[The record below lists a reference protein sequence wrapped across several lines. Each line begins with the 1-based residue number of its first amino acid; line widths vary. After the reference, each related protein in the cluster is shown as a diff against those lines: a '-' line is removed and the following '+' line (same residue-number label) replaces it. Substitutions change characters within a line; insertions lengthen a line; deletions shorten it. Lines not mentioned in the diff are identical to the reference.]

1 MSQLSIADYANIY
14 TSRYG
19 WHLVPIEPLKKFP
32 QSSDW
37 GNNALH
43 EPAQAYAYW
52 ELHKDWNMGAALGPS
67 GMCSLDIDDA
77 EGFAL
82 ILEEFGIPSTALDA
96 YPTIQGRGKR
106 VMFRVPDG
114 VHLPYCKVNW
124 PSEKDPGG
132 DIHKRLM
139 AEALS
144 AKKSGNLEL
153 ELRIR
158 EDAKQYAMY
167 TIVELRAACDGS
179 QKQDCVPPSVHPTTL
194 KPYTWLVKPPKTLSE
209 WPTPPD
215 WLLAIWSAWD
225 AFKPQLQQVCPWA
238 IKPERKALPQ
248 RAQQPQQGMPDVSGE
263 YERANPIEQ
272 QLERYGY
279 VRKGKRYLSP
289 HSSTGLP
296 GVHLLDNAR
305 CWIHHASDPLCS
317 EESGKPVSSYDLFCY
332 YEHNG
337 DYSKTFKAAANE
349 LGIPLRAPVQVREH
363 TEQPVIEYDEQTHAP
378 TYDAD
383 PSAPLPFCTEKGV
396 PLAHIANLNEIC
408 RRLGVVVRYN
418 VISKE
423 EEVLIPRQSFSLD
436 NEGNASLAWLESE
449 CSLFKMPT
457 SKLSG
462 FVTYLADQNQHNP
475 VANWVVSKPWDGHDH
490 LAALLNTVT
499 IKDADITAAVLLK
512 DTLITKWMIS
522 AIAGAFSPKGVSA
535 SGVLVFQGD
544 QYVGK
549 TKWFKSLVPED
560 LNLIKDGVI
569 LKPDDRDSVKQAVS
583 FWLVELG
590 ELDSTFRKSDIAALK
605 AFLTTDKDVLRR
617 AYARKES
624 QYARRTVFFGS
635 VNPKEFL
642 HDPTG
647 NRRYWT
653 IEVAH
658 LNHSHNI
665 DMQQVWAQVYE
676 LWKAGT
682 EHHLTHD
689 EMNQLNNH
697 NEDFTASDPVEE
709 SIQTGFDWR
718 VKEAFWGWKTAT
730 DALKSLGYER
740 PTKADVNS
748 AAAVIRKLNG
758 NRGKRNDSGKLLFL
772 PPLSISR
779 Q

>member
-1 MSQLSIADYANIY
+1 MSMPTIAKYAETY

-32 QSSDW
+32 QSEGW
-37 GNNALH
+37 GNNTLS
-43 EPAQAYAYW
+43 EPAQAFAYW

-82 ILEEFGIPSTALDA
+82 MLEEFGIPADALDQF
-96 YPTIQGRGKR
+96 PTIQGKGKR

-114 VHLPYCKVNW
+114 VKLPYCKINW
-124 PSEKDPGG
+124 PKQDDP
-132 DIHKRLM
+132 
-139 AEALS
+139 
-144 AKKSGNLEL
+144 KKH
-153 ELRIR
+153 
-158 EDAKQYAMY
+158 Y
-167 TIVELRAACDGS
+167 TIIELRAACDGS
-179 QKQDCVPPSVHPTTL
+179 QKQDVLPPSVHPTTL
-194 KPYTWLVKPPKTLSE
+194 KPYEWIVKPPKSLVE

-215 WLLAIWSAWD
+215 WLLAIWQAWD
-225 AFKPQLQQVCPWA
+225 AFKPQLQAVCPWA
-238 IKPERKALPQ
+238 AKPERKQLPQ
-248 RAQQPQQGMPDVSGE
+248 RTNAPTQGMPDVSGE

-279 VRKGKRYLSP
+279 TRKGKRYLSP

-332 YEHNG
+332 YDHNG
-337 DYSKTFKAAANE
+337 DYSKAFKAAAVE
-349 LGIPLRAPVQVREH
+349 LGIQLRAPAQVKER
-363 TEQPVIEYDEQTHAP
+363 TEQPVVQYDDEGEVDVF
-378 TYDAD
+378 DAQPD
-383 PSAPLPFCTEKGV
+383 APLPFCSEKGV
-396 PLAHIANLNEIC
+396 PLAHIANLKEIC
-408 RRLGVVVRYN
+408 RRLGVTVRYN

-423 EEVLIPRQSFSLD
+423 EEVIIPRQSFSLD

-457 SKLSG
+457 SKLPG
-462 FVTYLADQNQHNP
+462 FVTYIADQNQHNP
-475 VANWVVSKPWDGHDH
+475 VANWVSSKPWDGQDH
-490 LAALLNTVT
+490 LGALLNTVT
-499 IKDADITAAVLLK
+499 IKDAGNTAAVILK
-512 DTLITKWMIS
+512 DTLITRWMIS

-605 AFLTTDKDVLRR
+605 AFLTNDKDVLRR

-653 IEVAH
+653 IEVAK
-658 LNHSHNI
+658 LDHSHSI

-676 LWKAGT
+676 DWKAGAG
-682 EHHLTHD
+682 HYLTPD
-689 EMNQLNNH
+689 EMNQLNSH
-697 NEDFTASDPVEE
+697 NEDFTVADPIEE
-709 SIQTGFDWR
+709 VITSKYDWATDKAR
-718 VKEAFWGWKTAT
+718 WNDWKTST
-730 DALKSLGYER
+730 DVLHSCGYER
-740 PTKADVNS
+740 PTKADATS
-748 AAAVIRKLNG
+748 AGMVIRKLNG
-758 NRGKRNDSGKLLFL
+758 NMSRRTSVGRQLLL
-772 PPLSISR
+772 PPLKI
-779 Q
+779 

>member
-1 MSQLSIADYANIY
+1 MSMPTIAKYAETY

-32 QSSDW
+32 QSEGW
-37 GNNALH
+37 GNNTLS
-43 EPAQAYAYW
+43 EPAQAFAYW

-82 ILEEFGIPSTALDA
+82 MLEEFGIPAEALDHF
-96 YPTIQGRGKR
+96 PTIQGKGKR

-114 VHLPYCKVNW
+114 VKLPYCKINW
-124 PSEKDPGG
+124 PKQDDP
-132 DIHKRLM
+132 
-139 AEALS
+139 
-144 AKKSGNLEL
+144 KKH
-153 ELRIR
+153 
-158 EDAKQYAMY
+158 Y
-167 TIVELRAACDGS
+167 TIIELRAACDGS
-179 QKQDCVPPSVHPTTL
+179 QKQDVLPPSVHPTTL
-194 KPYTWLVKPPKTLSE
+194 KPYEWIVKPPKSLAE

-215 WLLAIWSAWD
+215 WLLAIWQAWD
-225 AFKPQLQQVCPWA
+225 AFKPQLQAVCPWA
-238 IKPERKALPQ
+238 AKPDRKQLPQ
-248 RAQQPQQGMPDVSGE
+248 RTHAPTQGMPDVSGE

-279 VRKGKRYLSP
+279 SRKGKRYLSP

-332 YEHNG
+332 YDHNG
-337 DYSKTFKAAANE
+337 DYSKAFKAAAVE
-349 LGIPLRAPVQVREH
+349 LGIQLRAPVQVKER
-363 TEQPVIEYDEQTHAP
+363 TDQPVVQCD
-378 TYDAD
+378 DAGEVD
-383 PSAPLPFCTEKGV
+383 VFDAQPDAPLPFCSEKGV
-396 PLAHIANLNEIC
+396 PLAHIANLKEIC
-408 RRLGVVVRYN
+408 RRLGVTVRYN

-423 EEVLIPRQSFSLD
+423 EEVIIPRQSFSLD

-457 SKLSG
+457 SKLPG
-462 FVTYLADQNQHNP
+462 FVTYIADQNQHNP
-475 VANWVVSKPWDGHDH
+475 VANWVSSKPWDGQDH
-490 LAALLNTVT
+490 LGKLLDTVT
-499 IKDADITAAVLLK
+499 IKDASNMQAVTLK
-512 DTLITKWMIS
+512 DTLITRWMIS

-605 AFLTTDKDVLRR
+605 AFLTNDKDVLRR

-653 IEVAH
+653 IEVAK
-658 LNHSHNI
+658 LDHSHSI

-676 LWKAGT
+676 DWKAGAG
-682 EHHLTHD
+682 HYLTPD
-689 EMNQLNNH
+689 EMNQLNSH
-697 NEDFTASDPVEE
+697 NEDFTVADPIEE
-709 SIQTGFDWR
+709 VITSKYDWATDKAR
-718 VKEAFWGWKTAT
+718 WNDWKTST
-730 DALKSLGYER
+730 DVLHSCGYER
-740 PTKADVNS
+740 PTKADATS
-748 AAAVIRKLNG
+748 AGMVIRKLNG
-758 NRGKRNDSGKLLFL
+758 NMSRRTSVGRQLLL
-772 PPLSISR
+772 PPLKI
-779 Q
+779 

>member
-1 MSQLSIADYANIY
+1 MSMPTIAKYAETY

-32 QSSDW
+32 QSADW
-37 GNNALH
+37 GNNALS
-43 EPAQAYAYW
+43 EPAQALAYW
-52 ELHKDWNMGAALGPS
+52 QLHPDWNMGVALGPS

-82 ILEEFGIPSTALDA
+82 ILEEFGIPADALDA

-124 PSEKDPGG
+124 PRQDDP
-132 DIHKRLM
+132 
-139 AEALS
+139 
-144 AKKSGNLEL
+144 KKH
-153 ELRIR
+153 
-158 EDAKQYAMY
+158 Y

-179 QKQDCVPPSVHPTTL
+179 QKQDCVPPAIHPTTL
-194 KPYTWLVKPPKTLSE
+194 KPYEWTVKPPKTLAE

-215 WLLAIWSAWD
+215 WLLAIWTAWD
-225 AFKPQLQQVCPWA
+225 SFKPQLQQVCPWA
-238 IKPERKALPQ
+238 AKPERKQLPQ
-248 RAQQPQQGMPDVSGE
+248 RTQQSAQGMPDVSGE

-279 VRKGKRYLSP
+279 KRKGKRYLSP

-296 GVHLLDNAR
+296 GVHLLDSAR

-317 EESGKPVSSYDLFCY
+317 EESGKPVSSYDLYCY
-332 YEHNG
+332 YDHGG
-337 DYSKTFKAAANE
+337 DYSKAFKSAAAE
-349 LGIPLRAPVQVREH
+349 LGIQLRAPVQVKERI
-363 TEQPVIEYDEQTHAP
+363 EQPVVQYD
-378 TYDAD
+378 DAGEFD
-383 PSAPLPFCTEKGV
+383 VFDAQPDAPLPFCSEKGV
-396 PLAHIANLNEIC
+396 PLAHIANLKEIC
-408 RRLGVVVRYN
+408 RRLGVIVRYN

-423 EEVLIPRQSFSLD
+423 EEVIIPHQSFSLD

-457 SKLSG
+457 SKLPG
-462 FVTYLADQNQHNP
+462 FVTYLADQNQYNP
-475 VANWVVSKPWDGHDH
+475 VANWVTSKPWDGQDH
-490 LAALLNTVT
+490 LGALLNTVT
-499 IKDADITAAVLLK
+499 IKDASNTAAVVLK
-512 DTLITKWMIS
+512 DTLITRWMIS
-522 AIAGAFSPKGVSA
+522 AIAGAFNPKGVSA

-560 LNLIKDGVI
+560 LNVIKDGVI

-590 ELDSTFRKSDIAALK
+590 ELDSTFRKADIAALK
-605 AFLTTDKDVLRR
+605 AFLTNDKDVLRR

-653 IEVAH
+653 IEVAK
-658 LNHSHNI
+658 LDHSHSI
-665 DMQQVWAQVYE
+665 DMQQVWSQVYE
-676 LWKAGT
+676 LWKDGAS
-682 EHHLTHD
+682 HYLTPD
-689 EMNQLNNH
+689 EMAQLNSH
-697 NEDFTASDPVEE
+697 NEDFTVADPIEE
-709 SIQTGFDWR
+709 MITSKYDWAVDKAR
-718 VKEAFWGWKTAT
+718 WTEWKTST
-730 DALKSLGYER
+730 GVLHFCGYER
-740 PTKADVNS
+740 PTKADATS
-748 AAAVIRKLNG
+748 AGLVIRKLNG
-758 NRGKRNDSGKLLFL
+758 N
-772 PPLSISR
+772 ISR
-779 Q
+779 RTSAGRQLLMPPVKF

>member
-32 QSSDW
+32 QSADW

-52 ELHKDWNMGAALGPS
+52 ELHKDWNMGVALGPS

-77 EGFAL
+77 DGWAL
-82 ILEEFGIPSTALDA
+82 IMEEFGIPANALDA

-106 VMFRVPDG
+106 IMFRIPDG
-114 VHLPYCKVNW
+114 VVLPYCKVNW
-124 PSEKDPGG
+124 PRQEDP
-132 DIHKRLM
+132 
-139 AEALS
+139 
-144 AKKSGNLEL
+144 KKHF
-153 ELRIR
+153 
-158 EDAKQYAMY
+158 
-167 TIVELRAACDGS
+167 TVVEFRAACDGS
-179 QKQDCVPPSVHPTTL
+179 QKQDVIPPAVHPTTL
-194 KPYTWLVKPPKTLSE
+194 KPYTWLVKPPKTLAD

-225 AFKPQLQQVCPWA
+225 AFKPQLQQVCPWLP
-238 IKPERKALPQ
+238 KPERKALPQ
-248 RAQQPQQGMPDVSGE
+248 RTQQPSQGMPDVSGE
-263 YERANPIEQ
+263 YERTYPIEQ

-289 HSSTGLP
+289 HSSTGLA
-296 GVHLLDNAR
+296 GVHLLDNSR

-337 DYSKTFKAAANE
+337 DYSKAFKAAAVE
-349 LGIPLRAPVQVREH
+349 LNIQLRTPVQAVEN
-363 TEQPVIEYDEQTHAP
+363 TSMPVIEYDEQTHAP
-378 TYDAD
+378 MHYDAD

-396 PLAHIANLNEIC
+396 PLAHIANLKEIC
-408 RRLGVVVRYN
+408 RRLGVQVRYN

-423 EEVLIPRQSFSLD
+423 EEVIIPNQSFSLD

-457 SKLSG
+457 SKLPG
-462 FVTYLADQNQHNP
+462 FVTYIADQNQYNP
-475 VANWVVSKPWDGHDH
+475 VAQWVCSAPWDGKDH
-490 LAALLNTVT
+490 LSALLATVT
-499 IKDADITAAVLLK
+499 IKDAANTKAVELK
-512 DTLITKWMIS
+512 DTLIMRWMVS

-560 LNLIKDGVI
+560 KNLIKDGVI

-605 AFLTTDKDVLRR
+605 AFLTNDKDVLRR

-665 DMQQVWAQVYE
+665 DMQQAWAQVYE
-676 LWKAGT
+676 LWKAGAS
-682 EHHLTHD
+682 HYLTPD
-689 EMNQLNNH
+689 EMGQLNNH
-697 NEDFTASDPVEE
+697 NEDFTASDPIEE
-709 SIQTGFDWR
+709 SVQTGFDWSSNQSYWSWR
-718 VKEAFWGWKTAT
+718 TAT

-740 PTKADVNS
+740 PSKADVNS
-748 AAAVIRKLNG
+748 AASAIRKLNG
-758 NRGKRNDSGKLLFL
+758 NQGKRTSSGKLLLL
-772 PPLSISR
+772 PPMAMFN

>member
-1 MSQLSIADYANIY
+1 MSSLSIAQYAEAY

-32 QSSDW
+32 QSEGW

-43 EPAQAYAYW
+43 EPAQAMAYW
-52 ELHKDWNMGAALGPS
+52 TVNPDWNMGAALGPS

-82 ILEEFGIPSTALDA
+82 ILEEFGIPAESLDQ
-96 YPTIQGRGKR
+96 YPTIKGKGKR
-106 VMFRVPDG
+106 VMFRVPEG
-114 VHLPYCKVNW
+114 VKLPYCKINW
-124 PSEKDPGG
+124 PKQDE
-132 DIHKRLM
+132 
-139 AEALS
+139 
-144 AKKSGNLEL
+144 AKKHF
-153 ELRIR
+153 
-158 EDAKQYAMY
+158 
-167 TIVELRAACDGS
+167 TVFELRAACDGS
-179 QKQDCVPPSVHPTTL
+179 QKQDVLPPSIHPDT
-194 KPYTWLVKPPKTLSE
+194 KQPYTWLVKPPKSLAD

-215 WLLAIWSAWD
+215 WLLAIWHAWD
-225 AFKPQLQQVCPWA
+225 AFKPQLQAVCPWTA
-238 IKPERKALPQ
+238 KPEPKALPQ
-248 RAQQPQQGMPDVSGE
+248 RSSQQAQQGMPDVSGE
-263 YERANPIEQ
+263 YERSHNIEQ

-279 VRKGKRYLSP
+279 KRKGKRYLSP

-332 YEHNG
+332 YDHGG
-337 DYSKTFKAAANE
+337 DYSKAFKAAAGE
-349 LGIPLRAPVQVREH
+349 LGIQLRAPVQVRER

-396 PLAHIANLNEIC
+396 PLAHIANLKEIC
-408 RRLGVVVRYN
+408 RRLGVIVRYN

-423 EEVLIPRQSFSLD
+423 EEVIIPRQAFSLD

-457 SKLSG
+457 SKLPG
-462 FVTYLADQNQHNP
+462 FVTYIADQNQYNP
-475 VANWVVSKPWDGHDH
+475 VANWVSCKPWDGQDH
-490 LAALLNTVT
+490 LGRLLDTVT
-499 IKDADITAAVLLK
+499 IKDAGNADAVVLK
-512 DTLITKWMIS
+512 DTLITRWMIS
-522 AIAGAFSPKGVSA
+522 AVAGAFSPKGVSA

-605 AFLTTDKDVLRR
+605 AFLTNDKDVLRR

-653 IEVAH
+653 IEVAK
-658 LNHSHNI
+658 LDHSHNI

-676 LWKAGT
+676 QWKAGA
-682 EHHLTHD
+682 EHYLTPD

-697 NEDFTASDPVEE
+697 NEYFTASDPVVDII
-709 SIQTGFDWR
+709 SSGFDWDCKDTYWR
-718 VKEAFWGWKTAT
+718 WVTAT
-730 DALKSLGYER
+730 DAIRECGYDR
-740 PTKADVNS
+740 PNKNEVNS
-748 AAAVIRKLNG
+748 AAATIRKLNG
-758 NRGKRNDSGKLLFL
+758 GRSKRTGKGTFLLL
-772 PPLSISR
+772 PPR
-779 Q
+779 AMN

>member
-1 MSQLSIADYANIY
+1 MSMPTIAKYAETY

-32 QSSDW
+32 QSADW
-37 GNNALH
+37 GNNALS
-43 EPAQAYAYW
+43 EPAQALAYW
-52 ELHKDWNMGAALGPS
+52 QLHPDWNMGVALGPS

-82 ILEEFGIPSTALDA
+82 ILEEFGIPADALDA

-124 PSEKDPGG
+124 PRQDDP
-132 DIHKRLM
+132 
-139 AEALS
+139 
-144 AKKSGNLEL
+144 KKH
-153 ELRIR
+153 
-158 EDAKQYAMY
+158 Y

-179 QKQDCVPPSVHPTTL
+179 QKQDCVPPAIHPTTL
-194 KPYTWLVKPPKTLSE
+194 KPYEWTVKPPKTLAE

-215 WLLAIWSAWD
+215 WLLAIWTAWD
-225 AFKPQLQQVCPWA
+225 SFKPQLQQVCPWA
-238 IKPERKALPQ
+238 VKSERKQLPQ
-248 RAQQPQQGMPDVSGE
+248 RTQQAVQGMPDVSGE

-279 VRKGKRYLSP
+279 KRKGKRYLSP

-296 GVHLLDNAR
+296 GVHLLDSAR

-317 EESGKPVSSYDLFCY
+317 EETGKPVSSYDLYCY
-332 YEHNG
+332 YDHGG
-337 DYSKTFKAAANE
+337 DYSKAFKAAAAE
-349 LGIPLRAPVQVREH
+349 LGIQLRAPVQVKERI
-363 TEQPVIEYDEQTHAP
+363 EQPVVQYD
-378 TYDAD
+378 DAGEVD
-383 PSAPLPFCTEKGV
+383 VFDAQPDAPLPFCSEKGV
-396 PLAHIANLNEIC
+396 PLAHIANLKEIC

-423 EEVLIPRQSFSLD
+423 EEVIIPRQSFSLD

-457 SKLSG
+457 SKLPG
-462 FVTYLADQNQHNP
+462 FVTYLADQNQYNP
-475 VANWVVSKPWDGHDH
+475 VANWVTSKPWDGQDH
-490 LAALLNTVT
+490 LGALLNTVT
-499 IKDADITAAVLLK
+499 IKDASNTAAVVLK
-512 DTLITKWMIS
+512 DTLIKRWMIS
-522 AIAGAFSPKGVSA
+522 AIAGAFNPKGVSA

-560 LNLIKDGVI
+560 LNVIKDGVI

-590 ELDSTFRKSDIAALK
+590 ELDSTFRKADIAALK
-605 AFLTTDKDVLRR
+605 AFLTNDKDVLRR

-653 IEVAH
+653 IEVAK
-658 LNHSHNI
+658 LDHSHSI

-676 LWKAGT
+676 LWKDGAS
-682 EHHLTHD
+682 HYLTPD
-689 EMNQLNNH
+689 EMAQLNSH
-697 NEDFTASDPVEE
+697 NEDFTVADPIEE
-709 SIQTGFDWR
+709 MITSKYDWAVDKSR
-718 VKEAFWGWKTAT
+718 WTEWKTST
-730 DALKSLGYER
+730 DVLHFCGYER
-740 PTKADVNS
+740 PTKADATS
-748 AAAVIRKLNG
+748 AGLVIRKLNG
-758 NRGKRNDSGKLLFL
+758 N
-772 PPLSISR
+772 ISR
-779 Q
+779 RTSAGRQLLMPPVKF

>member
-1 MSQLSIADYANIY
+1 MSAPTIAKYAETY

-32 QSSDW
+32 QSADW
-37 GNNALH
+37 GNNALS

-52 ELHKDWNMGAALGPS
+52 ELHKDWNMGVALGPS

-77 EGFAL
+77 DGWAL
-82 ILEEFGIPSTALDA
+82 ILEEFGIPADALDA

-106 VMFRVPDG
+106 VMFRVPEG

-124 PSEKDPGG
+124 PRQD
-132 DIHKRLM
+132 DQ
-139 AEALS
+139 
-144 AKKSGNLEL
+144 KKH
-153 ELRIR
+153 
-158 EDAKQYAMY
+158 Y

-179 QKQDCVPPSVHPTTL
+179 QKQDVIPPAIHPTTL
-194 KPYTWLVKPPKTLSE
+194 KPYEWIVKPPKTLAE

-225 AFKPQLQQVCPWA
+225 AFKPQLQAVCPWSV
-238 IKPERKALPQ
+238 KPERKQLPQ
-248 RAQQPQQGMPDVSGE
+248 RSNAPTQGMPDVSGE

-279 VRKGKRYLSP
+279 KRKGKRYLSP

-296 GVHLLDNAR
+296 GVYLLDNAR

-317 EESGKPVSSYDLFCY
+317 EDTGKPVSSYDLFCY
-332 YEHNG
+332 YDHGG
-337 DYSKTFKAAANE
+337 DYSKAFKAAAAE
-349 LGIPLRAPVQVREH
+349 LGIQLKAPVV
-363 TEQPVIEYDEQTHAP
+363 TKSAPVYQELMPEPVNNSTAV
-378 TYDAD
+378 TLSAD
-383 PSAPLPFCTEKGV
+383 PEQPLPFCTEKGV
-396 PLAHIANLNEIC
+396 PLAHIANLSEIC
-408 RRLGVVVRYN
+408 RRLGVSVRYN

-423 EEVLIPRQSFSLD
+423 EEIIIPNQSFSLD
-436 NEGNASLAWLESE
+436 NEGNASIAWLESE

-462 FVTYLADQNQHNP
+462 FVTYLADQNQYNP
-475 VANWVVSKPWDGHDH
+475 VANWVSSKSWDGQDH
-490 LAALLNTVT
+490 LGKLLDTVT
-499 IKDADITAAVLLK
+499 IKDSKNLAAVVLK
-512 DTLITKWMIS
+512 DTLITRWMIS

-590 ELDSTFRKSDIAALK
+590 ELDSTFRKADIAALK
-605 AFLTTDKDVLRR
+605 AFLTNDKDVLRR

-653 IEVAH
+653 IEVSK
-658 LNHSHNI
+658 LDHSHNI

-676 LWKAGT
+676 LWKRG
-682 EHHLTHD
+682 ESHYLTPD
-689 EMNQLNNH
+689 EMSQLNAH
-697 NEDFTASDPVEE
+697 NEEFTAIDPIEE
-709 SIQTGFDWR
+709 AITSRFDWS
-718 VKEAFWGWKTAT
+718 VSKERWNDWKTAT
-730 DALKSLGYER
+730 NVLNDCGYER
-740 PTKADVNS
+740 PTKGDATN
-748 AAAVIRKLNG
+748 AGLIIRKLNG
-758 NRGKRNDSGKLLFL
+758 NTCRRTSEGRQLLL
-772 PPLSISR
+772 PPVKF
-779 Q
+779 

>member
-1 MSQLSIADYANIY
+1 MSLPTIAKYAETY

-32 QSSDW
+32 QSEGW
-37 GNNALH
+37 GNNTLS
-43 EPAQAYAYW
+43 EPAQALAYW
-52 ELHKDWNMGAALGPS
+52 QLHSDWNMGAALGPS

-82 ILEEFGIPSTALDA
+82 MLEEFGIPADALDQF
-96 YPTIQGRGKR
+96 PTIQGKGKR
-106 VMFRVPDG
+106 VMFRVPDS
-114 VHLPYCKVNW
+114 VKLPYCKINW
-124 PSEKDPGG
+124 PKQDDP
-132 DIHKRLM
+132 
-139 AEALS
+139 
-144 AKKSGNLEL
+144 KKH
-153 ELRIR
+153 
-158 EDAKQYAMY
+158 Y
-167 TIVELRAACDGS
+167 TIIELRAACDGS
-179 QKQDCVPPSVHPTTL
+179 QKQDVLPPSVHPTTL
-194 KPYTWLVKPPKTLSE
+194 KPYEWIVKPPKSLAE

-215 WLLAIWSAWD
+215 WLLAIWQAWD
-225 AFKPQLQQVCPWA
+225 AFKPQLQAVCPWA
-238 IKPERKALPQ
+238 AKPERKQLPQ
-248 RAQQPQQGMPDVSGE
+248 RTHAPTQGMPDVSGE

-279 VRKGKRYLSP
+279 TRKGKRYLSP

-332 YEHNG
+332 YDHNG
-337 DYSKTFKAAANE
+337 DYSKAFKAAASE
-349 LGIPLRAPVQVREH
+349 LGIQLRAPVQVKER
-363 TEQPVIEYDEQTHAP
+363 TEQPVVQCD
-378 TYDAD
+378 DAGEVD
-383 PSAPLPFCTEKGV
+383 VFDAQPDAPLPFCSEKGV
-396 PLAHIANLNEIC
+396 PLAHIANLKEIC
-408 RRLGVVVRYN
+408 RRLGVTVRYN

-423 EEVLIPRQSFSLD
+423 EEVIIPRQSFSLD

-457 SKLSG
+457 SKLPG
-462 FVTYLADQNQHNP
+462 FVTYIADQNQHNP
-475 VANWVVSKPWDGHDH
+475 VANWVSSKPWDGQDH
-490 LAALLNTVT
+490 LGKLLDTVT
-499 IKDADITAAVLLK
+499 IKDANNMQAVTLK
-512 DTLITKWMIS
+512 DTLITRWMIS

-605 AFLTTDKDVLRR
+605 AFLTNDKDVLRR

-653 IEVAH
+653 IEVAK
-658 LNHSHNI
+658 LEHSHNI

-676 LWKAGT
+676 DWKAGAG
-682 EHHLTHD
+682 HYLTPD
-689 EMNQLNNH
+689 EMTQLNGH
-697 NEDFTASDPVEE
+697 NENFTASDPIEE
-709 SIQTGFDWR
+709 VVQTSFDWDS
-718 VKEAFWGWKTAT
+718 KQDYWTWKTAT
-730 DALKSLGYER
+730 EALKLVGYER
-740 PTKADVNS
+740 PNKADTNS
-748 AAAVIRKLNG
+748 AASAIRKLNG
-758 NRGKRNDSGKLLFL
+758 NQSKKTMHGKMLLM
-772 PPLSISR
+772 PPMK
-779 Q
+779 